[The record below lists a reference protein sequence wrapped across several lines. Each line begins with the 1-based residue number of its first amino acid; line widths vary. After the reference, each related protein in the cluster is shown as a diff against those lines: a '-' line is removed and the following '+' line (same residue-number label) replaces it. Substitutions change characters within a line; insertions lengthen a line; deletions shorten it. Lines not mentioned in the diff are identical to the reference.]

1 MGHELL
7 QSWFGLYMFFLDPVN
22 EWLAKI
28 NELYNN
34 LFHSTMIKKLW
45 FTFVSSDSAS
55 LSVLIPVIVA
65 ALATISGL

>member
-1 MGHELL
+1 
-7 QSWFGLYMFFLDPVN
+7 MFFLDPVN